1 MRQWPCTVHLRMDTI
16 STLLNEGDPVVA
28 VVGAT
33 DNPRKYGNVIYLDL
47 KQKGFRV
54 YPVNPT
60 RDTVDGDPT
69 FARLSDLP
77 EPPDIVNFVVPPTRT
92 LRVLKQAKELGFTTV
107 WVQPG
112 AESADVL
119 GYLDSHSFNYLVNAC
134 IMVRARVRSMN

>member
-1 MRQWPCTVHLRMDTI
+1 MDTI

-33 DNPRKYGNVIYLDL
+33 DNPRKYGNVIYRDL
-47 KQKGFRV
+47 KEKGFRV
-54 YPVNPT
+54 YPVNAT
-60 RDTVDGDPT
+60 RDTVDGDHV
-69 FARLSDLP
+69 FASLADLP

-112 AESADVL
+112 AESDDVL
-119 GYLDSHSFNYLVNAC
+119 NYLDDQNFDYLVNAC
-134 IMVRARVRSMN
+134 IMVRARVRSTI